1 MSEEKFCCGTVE
13 HVLENGRVMEYDETI
28 RSFSIDSMDDYRHR
42 YGLFY
47 CPWCGTKFPKEL
59 SNEWMDTVRDELGLE
74 DPADDDRDKVT
85 EEFRTD
91 EWWKKRGL

>member
-1 MSEEKFCCGTVE
+1 
-13 HVLENGRVMEYDETI
+13 
-28 RSFSIDSMDDYRHR
+28 MDDYGHR
-42 YGLFY
+42 YSLKY
-47 CPWCGTKFPKEL
+47 CPWCGVEFPKTL
-59 SNEWMDTVRDELGLE
+59 GDEWMDTVRDELGLE